1 MPMSLTV
8 AGKSDPRAFAPEGFV
23 LVMVLWLI
31 ALLTIIALGL
41 AYNSRQAVQG
51 ASSITGGI
59 QARYL
64 AEGGVQLALM
74 NLLSREPQ
82 DRLLGDGE
90 TLDINL
96 PGGAVA
102 LTVTDEAGKI
112 DLNTASAE
120 MLSRLF
126 VSFDLSPAD
135 ADALADALVDY
146 RDEDDLKGLNGAED
160 PDYEAA
166 GLPWEAK
173 DSAFTD
179 TEELQQVY
187 GMPRWLYQAVL
198 PYVTIY
204 SQARGVNPEVASLQ
218 VLFALS
224 DDSPSSLENYIRD
237 RRDNHLARLPLPAP
251 PTMDAAFVTRARGIT
266 LTLAATGR
274 SPSGKQAAISTV
286 VRIRRGRN
294 RETIETLNW
303 LPYRHQAVE
312 GGGEHGSLPVI
323 RQGAANGPNN
333 E

>member
-1 MPMSLTV
+1 MPMSLTA
-8 AGKSDPRAFAPEGFV
+8 AGKSGPSAFAPAGFV

-51 ASSITGGI
+51 ASGITGAV

-74 NLLSREPQ
+74 NLLAREPQ

-102 LTVTDEAGKI
+102 LTVTDEAGKF

-120 MLSRLF
+120 MMSRLF
-126 VSFDLSPAD
+126 VSFDLAPAD

-179 TEELQQVY
+179 IEELQRVF
-187 GMPRWLYQAVL
+187 GMPPWLYRAVL

-204 SQARGVNPEVASLQ
+204 SQARGVNPEVAPLQ

-224 DDSPSSLENYIRD
+224 DDSPASLENYIRD
-237 RRDNHLARLPLPAP
+237 RRDNHLARLPMPAP
-251 PTMDAAFVTRARGIT
+251 PGMDSAFVTRVRGIT
-266 LTLAATGR
+266 LSIDATGT
-274 SPSGKQAAISTV
+274 SPSGRQAAIATT

-294 RETIETLNW
+294 RETIETLDW
-303 LPYRHQAVE
+303 LPYRRQTVE
-312 GGGEHGSLPVI
+312 EGGEHGSL
-323 RQGAANGPNN
+323 RAGSQGAGQGP
-333 E
+333 EQ

>member
-1 MPMSLTV
+1 MAVDKHASRA
-8 AGKSDPRAFAPEGFV
+8 AGPSGFV

-41 AYNSRQAVQG
+41 AYNSRQAVRG
-51 ASSITGGI
+51 ASSITGGV

-74 NLLSREPQ
+74 NLLSRQPQ

-90 TLDINL
+90 TMEMSL
-96 PGGAVA
+96 PGGGVE

-112 DLNTASAE
+112 DINTASAE
-120 MLSRLF
+120 MMSRLF
-126 VSFDLSPAD
+126 ASFDVAPSD

-179 TEELQQVY
+179 VEELQQVY
-187 GMPRWLYQAVL
+187 GMPRWLYQVVL
-198 PYVTIY
+198 PYITIY
-204 SQARGVNPEVASLQ
+204 SRARGVNPEVAPLQ

-224 DDSPSSLENYIRD
+224 DDSLASLENYIQD
-237 RRDNHLARLPLPAP
+237 RRDNHLAGLPLPP
-251 PTMDAAFVTRARGIT
+251 PPAIDRSFVTRARGVT
-266 LTLAATGR
+266 LTLSAIGR

-294 RETIETLNW
+294 RETIETLDW
-303 LPYRHQAVE
+303 LPYRRQAVE
-312 GGGEHGSLPVI
+312 AGVEHGSLANAT
-323 RQGAANGPNN
+323 QGAGKGP
-333 E
+333 EQ

>member
-1 MPMSLTV
+1 MRQEPVDICGFQSVFANHPHQGPVDCGSDNLAV
-8 AGKSDPRAFAPEGFV
+8 EQLDVLFDSENLFAG
-23 LVMVLWLI
+23 
-31 ALLTIIALGL
+31 LG
-41 AYNSRQAVQG
+41 
-51 ASSITGGI
+51 I
-59 QARYL
+59 
-64 AEGGVQLALM
+64 
-74 NLLSREPQ
+74 EP
-82 DRLLGDGE
+82 LH
-90 TLDINL
+90 L
-96 PGGAVA
+96 PP
-102 LTVTDEAGKI
+102 
-112 DLNTASAE
+112 S
-120 MLSRLF
+120 
-126 VSFDLSPAD
+126 D

-179 TEELQQVY
+179 VEELQQVY

-198 PYVTIY
+198 PYITIY
-204 SQARGVNPEVASLQ
+204 SRARGVNPEVAPLQ

-224 DDSPSSLENYIRD
+224 DDSPSSLENYIQD
-237 RRDNHLARLPLPAP
+237 RRDNHLARLPLPP
-251 PTMDAAFVTRARGIT
+251 PPAIDRSFVTRARGVT
-266 LTLAATGR
+266 LTLSAIGR